1 MTAVPRPSAIRW
13 PLAALSL
20 TVLLASLGTSIANVA
35 LPTLAQR
42 FDAPAAQV
50 QWVVLAYLI
59 ATTAL
64 IVGAGRLGDLFGR
77 RRMLLAGLLVFA
89 AGSAICALAPNL
101 WLLVGA
107 RAVQGSGAAL
117 MLALGMALVGDS
129 LPQERVG
136 RAMGLLGAMS
146 AVGTALGP
154 SLGGALIVGFGWPA
168 LFAAQTPLALL
179 AGLLVW
185 RSLPAERR
193 AVPAVRFDI
202 AGTLLLAATLAA
214 YALAM
219 TLDRGGFGPLNLALI
234 AGAVVGLLTFARI
247 EARVSSPLVDLDSL
261 REPELRAGLA
271 LNALVA
277 SVVMATLVVGPFYL
291 SSALDLGPGPLGAV
305 MSIGPIVAALAG
317 LPAGRLVDRLGAR
330 SSVSAGL
337 ALTGSGTLLLATVPS
352 AAGIAGYAAAL
363 SLLTAGYALFQAA
376 NNTAVMQTAGGEC
389 RGVVSALLGLAR
401 NLGLVTGASAMGAL
415 YAAVLQRGA
424 EAALHLTFSGASV
437 LVGVALAIHLG
448 RFWSAGRVVPPQP

>member
-1 MTAVPRPSAIRW
+1 MTAVPVAAAIRW

-20 TVLLASLGTSIANVA
+20 TILLASLGTSIANVA

-77 RRMLLAGLLVFA
+77 RRMLLAGLLIFA
-89 AGSAICALAPNL
+89 AGSAICALAPDL
-101 WLLVGA
+101 WLLVAA

-117 MLALGMALVGDS
+117 MLALGLALVGDS
-129 LPQERVG
+129 LPKERIG

-154 SLGGALIVGFGWPA
+154 SLGGALIAGFGWPA
-168 LFAAQTPLALL
+168 LFAAQAPLALL
-179 AGLLVW
+179 AALLVW
-185 RSLPAERR
+185 RSLPVERR
-193 AVPAVRFDI
+193 TVQAARLDI
-202 AGTLLLAATLAA
+202 AGTLLLTATLAA

-219 TLDRGGFGPLNLALI
+219 TLDHGPMNIALI
-234 AGAVVGLLTFARI
+234 AGAVVGLLTFGWV
-247 EARVSSPLVDLDSL
+247 EARVPSPLVDLHSL
-261 REPELRAGLA
+261 REPDLRAGLA

-277 SVVMATLVVGPFYL
+277 TVVMATLVVGPFYL

-317 LPAGRLVDRLGAR
+317 LPAGRLVDRLGTR

-337 ALTGSGTLLLATVPS
+337 ALTGSGTLLLATLPS
-352 AAGIAGYAAAL
+352 AAGVAGYATSL

-376 NNTAVMQTAGGEC
+376 NNTAVMRAAGVER
-389 RGVVSALLGLAR
+389 RGVVSALLSLAR

-415 YAAVLQRGA
+415 YAANLDQGA
-424 EAALHLTFSGASV
+424 EAALHLTFTGASM
-437 LVGVALAIHLG
+437 LVGVGLAIHLLSI
-448 RFWSAGRVVPPQP
+448 WSAGPSVRPQP